1 MAGRLEGKVALIS
14 GGARGIGASAAER
27 FIEEGARV
35 VIGDVL
41 EKDGHR
47 IAERLGD
54 ACTFAPLDVT
64 DLAAWEAAVATA
76 EQTYALLDVLV
87 NNAGILRFGSIENMD
102 PDEYRTVIEV
112 NQLGVWL
119 GMKAAL
125 PAMKRAG
132 GGSIINSSSVEG
144 LGGMPYLSAYA
155 ASKFAVRGMTKSA
168 ALEFAR
174 YGIRVNSIH
183 PGAIET
189 PMVAGAS
196 ENLGEVDLT
205 PIGKMVPMQRM
216 GQPAEIANLMLFL
229 ASDESSYATGAE
241 FVFDG
246 GATCT
251 SGFGHGS

>member
-1 MAGRLEGKVALIS
+1 MRLEGKVALIS

-27 FIEEGARV
+27 FIEEGAAV

-41 EKDGHR
+41 EEDGR
-47 IAERLGD
+47 RTAAELGD
-54 ACTFAPLDVT
+54 GCTFAPLDVT
-64 DLAAWEAAVATA
+64 DLAAWEAVVAIA
-76 EQTYALLDVLV
+76 EETYGRLDVLV

-102 PDEYRTVIEV
+102 PEDYRAIIEV

-125 PAMKRAG
+125 PALKRAG

-189 PMVAGAS
+189 PMVSGAS

-205 PIGKMVPMQRM
+205 PIGKMVPMQRL
-216 GQPAEIANLMLFL
+216 GQPHEIANLMLFL

-241 FVFDG
+241 FVCDG
-246 GATCT
+246 GATST